1 MSQNEEQKVNT
12 GMTVLAEVAD
22 ALDKMAEEGRNRLKS
37 VLIEREMTR
46 RVDLLD
52 KALVK
57 RQQLLVEVK
66 KLRPTKMF
74 KLNEDGTSTE
84 VDAPVTAEEA
94 KKFTNAVKEAK
105 EKLEKFDALL
115 EKAFTNPDK
124 DTFDKLS
131 KQLG

>member
-1 MSQNEEQKVNT
+1 
-12 GMTVLAEVAD
+12 MTVLAEVAD